1 MSAVTGGK
9 VGQAAGRQGAIWTGV
24 GLVRRER
31 APVDL
36 LGGSRRVAPIVV
48 TARVCAAVC

>member
-9 VGQAAGRQGAIWTGV
+9 VGQAGSQGAIWTGV
-24 GLVRRER
+24 GLVPRER

-36 LGGSRRVAPIVV
+36 LDGSRRVAPIVV
-48 TARVCAAVC
+48 TARVCAAAC